1 MVKRLTKRSLTQL
14 LLAAGT
20 VAFSVAVLGFLLY
33 RERAQLL
40 QLQWRLDPLLI
51 GGAFLAYFC
60 GLTVATLVWA
70 NLMQQLG
77 STLPYA
83 THIDYFCLS
92 QLAKRLP
99 GTLWYVASRTYLY
112 NQVGES
118 LRLVAFGSS
127 LELLLTFVS
136 GCLTTLLFAG
146 YAVAE
151 QTPLGWWGW
160 VVLAGSSFVLLHPGF
175 LHYLLRRFKI
185 GEAPRLQYG
194 HLLLW
199 VFLYSVLW
207 VIGGFVLYCTSN
219 LVTTI
224 GLAHLPYFIGSW
236 SLVGTLSFVVFF
248 LPTNL
253 GFTEVGLSLLLVRV
267 IPSSLA
273 VIVAVVNRIFLLI
286 CEIGGVL
293 LLLLAVRLW
302 TYNVVNKHSHPKRDQ
317 RAL

>member
-14 LLAAGT
+14 LLAGGT

-33 RERAQLL
+33 RERAQLF
-40 QLQWRLDPLLI
+40 QLQWHWDPLLI
-51 GGAFLAYFC
+51 GSALLAYGV
-60 GLTVATLVWA
+60 GLTIATLIWA

-112 NQVGES
+112 KQVGES

-136 GCLTTLLFAG
+136 GCLTTLFFAG

-160 VVLAGSSFVLLHPGF
+160 VALAVSGFLLLHPHV
-175 LHYLLRRFKI
+175 LHYLLRRFQI
-185 GEAPRLQYG
+185 GDAPRLHYR

-199 VFLYSVLW
+199 VFAYSLLW
-207 VIGGFVLYCTSN
+207 MIGGFVLYCTSN
-219 LVTTI
+219 LVTTVAI
-224 GLAHLPYFIGSW
+224 RHLPYFIGSW

-248 LPTNL
+248 LPSNL
-253 GFTEVGLSLLLVRV
+253 GFTEVGLSLLLVTV
-267 IPSSLA
+267 ISSSVA
-273 VIVAVVNRIFLLI
+273 VIVAVVNRIFLLL

-293 LLLLAVRLW
+293 LLLVLVRLW
-302 TYNVVNKHSHPKRDQ
+302 SSKHLGHSRHQEPHSGP
-317 RAL
+317 